1 MSSNR
6 RDEIRRRK
14 RIAVR
19 FWKRGEDTAR
29 SGFTTNI
36 STGGM
41 FIGAN
46 HVLSRGTR
54 LRVEVMDPGQGFM
67 VEGVVARAE
76 RSRPELRSVRTS
88 GMGIRFLKVDELV
101 AELFPQAEQVS
112 VAAQP
117 RPAPQPSAP
126 EPVAPQPASQVAEPW
141 PPVPQP
147 AVPQPA
153 APQPAAPQPATA
165 EPEPEPIAP
174 QSTRHAAQLRGF
186 AVRYASLDDLR
197 RTYERDIQNGGLF
210 ISTQT
215 PAERGDVVVIEIRP
229 PEELGAAFRLRARVV
244 HTFERGTQGGTHE
257 ANLLAGMGV
266 EWLDPEA
273 ARKSFEFY
281 LRDAESA

>member
-1 MSSNR
+1 MSSER
-6 RDEIRRRK
+6 RDEIRHRK

-41 FIGAN
+41 YIGAN
-46 HVLSRGTR
+46 HVLARGTR
-54 LRVEVMDPGQGFM
+54 LRVEVMDPVKGFM

-76 RSRPELRSVRTS
+76 RSRPELRSVRNS
-88 GMGIRFLKVDELV
+88 GMGIRFLKIDEMV

-112 VAAQP
+112 VA
-117 RPAPQPSAP
+117 PQPSSPAAAP
-126 EPVAPQPASQVAEPW
+126 RPV
-141 PPVPQP
+141 
-147 AVPQPA
+147 
-153 APQPAAPQPATA
+153 APQPAAPQPVAP
-165 EPEPEPIAP
+165 PEPAAPPSSAPQTTASEAQSPEPVAP

-186 AVRYASLDDLR
+186 AVRYATVDDLR
-197 RTYERDIQNGGLF
+197 RTYERDIRNGGLF
-210 ISTQT
+210 ISTQD

-229 PEELGAAFRLRARVV
+229 PAELGAPFRLRARVV

-281 LRDAESA
+281 LGESAAESA

>member
-1 MSSNR
+1 MSSER
-6 RDEIRRRK
+6 RDEIRHRK

-19 FWKRGEDTAR
+19 FWKSGEKTAR

-36 STGGM
+36 SSGGM

-54 LRVEVMDPGQGFM
+54 LRVEVMDPGKGFM

-101 AELFPQAEQVS
+101 EELFPQAEQVAVAPPPS
-112 VAAQP
+112 APDPAPQPAPVAPEPAAPQSAAPQPVAAQP
-117 RPAPQPSAP
+117 A
-126 EPVAPQPASQVAEPW
+126 AE
-141 PPVPQP
+141 
-147 AVPQPA
+147 PA
-153 APQPAAPQPATA
+153 APS
-165 EPEPEPIAP
+165 
-174 QSTRHAAQLRGF
+174 STRHAAQLRGF
-186 AVRYASLDDLR
+186 AVRYATADDLR

-210 ISTQT
+210 ISTQD
-215 PAERGDVVVIEIRP
+215 PADRGDVVVIEIRP
-229 PEELGAAFRLRARVV
+229 PEELGAPFRLRARVV
-244 HTFERGTQGGTHE
+244 HTFEPGSQGGTHE

-273 ARKSFEFY
+273 ARKSFAYY
-281 LRDAESA
+281 LRDEAAESA